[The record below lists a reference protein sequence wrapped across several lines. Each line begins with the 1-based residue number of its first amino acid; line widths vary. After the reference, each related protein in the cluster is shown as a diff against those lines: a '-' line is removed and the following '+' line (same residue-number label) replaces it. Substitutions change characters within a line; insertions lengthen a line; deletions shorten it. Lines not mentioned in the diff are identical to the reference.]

1 MGEAMNR
8 FFYFNYKDSDPE
20 IELDY
25 NAIVGEEKTP
35 CPLDLGHPES
45 GKSRINELVVKLRF
59 PKVRDVMNTWHSDYI
74 ITDRV
79 ATMFKE
85 KGFTGYEL
93 RHVDVRLPQTDR
105 FLGVKP
111 PILWEF
117 RATGWGGIAPE
128 SSGIK
133 PVDICSE
140 CCYTEYTSLLH
151 PEHLIDESQW
161 DGSDFFFVWP
171 MPGYILITERVK
183 DFVKEKRLKGVDII
197 PVEKMKL
204 GKDYFCPGKLR
215 YYMDRERAKKLGGHL
230 GID

>member
-1 MGEAMNR
+1 MGKAMNE
-8 FFYFNYKDSDPE
+8 FYEFHWKDSDPV

-25 NAIVGEEKTP
+25 DAIVGEEIIP
-35 CPLDLGHPES
+35 CPLDPGHP
-45 GKSRINELVVKLRF
+45 GIGWYRINDLVAKLRS

-85 KGFTGYEL
+85 QGFTGYEL
-93 RHVDVRLPQTDR
+93 RHVDVKLPQTDR
-105 FLGVKP
+105 FRRVIP
-111 PILWEF
+111 PVLWELK
-117 RATGWGGIAPE
+117 ATGWGGIAPE

-133 PVDICSE
+133 LVTICPG
-140 CCYTEYTSLLH
+140 CCYTHYTALLH

-171 MPGYILITERVK
+171 MPGFIFITERVK
-183 DFVKEKRLKGVDII
+183 DYVKEKRLKGVDII
-197 PVEKMKL
+197 PVEKLKSNNY
-204 GKDYFCPGKLR
+204 GYSPGRLR